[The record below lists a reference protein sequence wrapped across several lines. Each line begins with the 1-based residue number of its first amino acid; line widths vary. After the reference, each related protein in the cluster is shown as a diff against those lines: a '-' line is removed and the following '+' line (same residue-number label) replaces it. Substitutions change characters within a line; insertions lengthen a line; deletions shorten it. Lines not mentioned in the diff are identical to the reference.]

1 MSIEFIKEYPN
12 MFQVERHDKS
22 PTATSK
28 TNIGYIFRRKY
39 GSIHF
44 CGYEIDE
51 LEQILAKMKEIQEGK
66 C

>member
-1 MSIEFIKEYPN
+1 